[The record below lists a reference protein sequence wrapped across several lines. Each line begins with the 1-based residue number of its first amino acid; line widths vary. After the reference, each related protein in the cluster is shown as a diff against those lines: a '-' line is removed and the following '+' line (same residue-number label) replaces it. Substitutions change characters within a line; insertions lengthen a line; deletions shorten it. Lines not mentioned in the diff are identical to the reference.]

1 MRARARAAARAAVRA
16 VLLKF
21 EVCRMSP
28 APGSLPTC
36 RFRLSRRRFH
46 TLRRHRGG
54 DAARRCRDARRSAAP
69 RRDGRASGRARVA
82 AVCAC
87 GARLER
93 SLPELD
99 AFIDVVLNQ
108 PVSNRASRAQGRA
121 FLGSMRQIFGNARV
135 RNVADR
141 VERHGLCGHHAP
153 LFGAVLAALDV
164 DADTAA
170 RLYLYQ
176 AGRTITSA
184 AVRLGLAGVFDS
196 QRVQASLPAVID
208 DTLDRS
214 RHLEVADV
222 AQIAPVLD
230 LFQSTQ
236 APFVHRGFFSSDD
249 PFARSAI
256 TTSIA
261 PASSPPL
268 IPTSISIPRIR
279 ARLPRVRRR
288 ARATTSA
295 RVHDR
300 HRRPGRQRQDG
311 AAPRALSRVCA
322 TATTSRS

>member
-1 MRARARAAARAAVRA
+1 MSFLLWQLVDSAFPAGGFAHSGGTEAA
-16 VLLKF
+16 
-21 EVCRMSP
+21 MQ
-28 APGSLPTC
+28 
-36 RFRLSRRRFH
+36 H
-46 TLRRHRGG
+46 G
-54 DAARRCRDARRSAAP
+54 DAATLADLSRLAETAVRQA
-69 RRDGRASGRARVA
+69 GRASLPFVLA
-82 AVCAC
+82 AHEAPD
-87 GARLER
+87 RLV
-93 SLPELD
+93 ELD

-108 PVSNRASRAQGRA
+108 PVSNRGSRAQGRA
-121 FLGSMRQIFGNARV
+121 FLGSARQVFGGTRV

-236 APFVHRGFFSSDD
+236 D
-249 PFARSAI
+249 
-256 TTSIA
+256 
-261 PASSPPL
+261 
-268 IPTSISIPRIR
+268 
-279 ARLPRVRRR
+279 RLY
-288 ARATTSA
+288 
-295 RVHDR
+295 
-300 HRRPGRQRQDG
+300 
-311 AAPRALSRVCA
+311 SRLFQ
-322 TATTSRS
+322 S